1 MPASPAGRGPA
12 GPPGGGG
19 GGPPAPAARG
29 GGRPPRPPPHAELA
43 VWAEDIAL
51 DALQRGAFTLHALRE
66 GVHGRVP
73 VRLGLV
79 GAHQVPNAAAAAAM
93 ALAAGAP
100 LGSVGAALSGARTR
114 SPLRME
120 LVETARGAAIV
131 NDCYNANPDSTAAA
145 LRAVAA
151 MGAARRAERPDARV
165 IAVLGDM
172 AELGPDADALHRDI
186 GALAA
191 SLGYDE
197 LVAVGEHAGALV
209 AGATAAG
216 PGTNARAAD
225 KADVAGSLEL
235 GAGDVVLVK
244 ASRVLALEDVTAQLI
259 DRDEEG
265 TAR

>member
-1 MPASPAGRGPA
+1 
-12 GPPGGGG
+12 
-19 GGPPAPAARG
+19 
-29 GGRPPRPPPHAELA
+29 
-43 VWAEDIAL
+43 
-51 DALQRGAFTLHALRE
+51 
-66 GVHGRVP
+66 
-73 VRLGLV
+73 
-79 GAHQVPNAAAAAAM
+79 
-93 ALAAGAP
+93 
-100 LGSVGAALSGARTR
+100 
-114 SPLRME
+114 
-120 LVETARGAAIV
+120 
-131 NDCYNANPDSTAAA
+131 
-145 LRAVAA
+145 
-151 MGAARRAERPDARV
+151 
-165 IAVLGDM
+165 M